1 MSTNIDSIIVVNE
14 QEIIT
19 TSIDGYFKNLAIV
32 ARFEDNDLNENVTFP
47 QAGYQVFES
56 LASIADVFPTTSKIY
71 KCARDVFTQKLN
83 TGMNKSAVEKVTIC
97 QIKSTDGSVEA
108 GLTRIGY
115 TDAYHWVLV
124 NSQTEQADKD
134 TDILSFTA
142 YFADK
147 RKIPHCQT
155 SEQEV
160 LTNTQVTPLE
170 DDPYDNI
177 AKKLADTNRKAVLY
191 YHAIDDE
198 SLAGAMGS
206 IHCFG
211 VPGRIAGVFDKPA
224 GITVD
229 VLTDTQKGNLDT
241 NHVNYYTPYIGQ
253 AGSYMTRNLTA
264 GGDMCN
270 GNEIQEQ
277 VILDRIILNLQ
288 SAGMD
293 ALEMK
298 IPYDDRGGTLLEG
311 KLKAV
316 LKQLQNEELI
326 ASDSLADDGT
336 LQKGQELHV
345 LSRQTVKE
353 QYASKFAEKCFVVQ
367 ARVELALNAKKV
379 EINLVYQ
386 A

>member
-1 MSTNIDSIIVVNE
+1 MSTNIDNIIVVNE

-32 ARFEDNDLNENVTFP
+32 GRFENTDLLEGQTFDTS
-47 QAGYQVFES
+47 GVEVYES
-56 LASIADVFPTTSKIY
+56 LAGIGEKFPTTSQIY
-71 KCARDVFTQKLN
+71 KCARDVFTQKTN
-83 TGMNKSAVEKVTIC
+83 TGMNKSAVEKVAIC
-97 QIKSTDGSVEA
+97 QVLPTDADIESA
-108 GLTRIGY
+108 LIRIGY
-115 TDAYHWVLV
+115 PDAYHWVLV
-124 NSQTEQADKD
+124 GNDD
-134 TDILSFTA
+134 DDIKSFML

-147 RKIPHCQT
+147 RKIAHAQT
-155 SEQEV
+155 NEAEV
-160 LTNTQVTPLE
+160 LTDTQVVTE
-170 DDPYDNI
+170 DEPVDNI
-177 AKKLADTNRKAVLY
+177 AKYLANKNTKGVLY
-191 YHAIDDE
+191 YHFE
-198 SLAGAMGS
+198 TEEFLNGAMGA

-211 VPGRIAGVFDKPA
+211 VPGRIAGVFDKPT
-224 GITVD
+224 GITQD
-229 VLTDTQKGNLDT
+229 TLTDNQKSKLDK
-241 NHVNYYTPYIGQ
+241 NNVNYYTPYIGQ
-253 AGSYMTRNLTA
+253 AGSYMTRVLTA
-264 GGDMCN
+264 GGNMCN
-270 GNEIQEQ
+270 GEEIQQQ

-293 ALEMK
+293 ALQMK
-298 IPYDDRGGTLLEG
+298 IPYDDRGGAVLEG

-336 LQKGQELHV
+336 LQKGQELRV

-367 ARVELALNAKKV
+367 ARVEIALNAKKV

>member
-32 ARFEDNDLNENVTFP
+32 ARFENSALKPGKTFDTK
-47 QAGYQVFES
+47 GYEVYES
-56 LASIADVFPTTSKIY
+56 LQAVAEKFDTTHPVYKTAQNVF
-71 KCARDVFTQKLN
+71 AQKLN
-83 TGMNKSAVEKVTIC
+83 TGMNKSAVEKVVVC
-97 QIKSTDGSVEA
+97 QILDTDDSIEG
-108 GLTRIGY
+108 GLIRIGY
-115 TDAYHWVLV
+115 ADAYHWVLV
-124 NSQTEQADKD
+124 EQVDE
-134 TDILSFTA
+134 DIVSFVA

-147 RKIPHCQT
+147 RKMPHVQT
-155 SEQEV
+155 AEPEV
-160 LTNTQVTPLE
+160 LTNTQVQPQD

-177 AKKLADTNRKAVLY
+177 AKKLKDANSKAILY
-191 YHAIDDE
+191 YHAVAE
-198 SLAGAMGS
+198 QSLAGAEAS
-206 IHCFG
+206 IYCFG
-211 VPGRIAGVFDKPA
+211 VPGRISGVFDKPS

-229 VLTDTQKGNLDT
+229 VLTDTEKTHLDE
-241 NHVNYYTPYIGQ
+241 NNVSYYTPYIGQ
-253 AGSYMTRNLTA
+253 AGSYMTRNMTA
-264 GGDMCN
+264 GGLMSN
-270 GNEIQEQ
+270 GNETQEQ

-316 LKQLQNEELI
+316 MTQLQNEELI
-326 ASDSLADDGT
+326 ASDSMADDGT
-336 LQKGQELHV
+336 IKKGQTVHV
-345 LSRQTVKE
+345 LSRETVKR
-353 QYASKFAEKCFVVQ
+353 QFPSKFAEKCFVVK
-367 ARVELALNAKKV
+367 ATAELALNAKKV